1 MNKDVLST
9 LFVGIDVSSASNY
22 FCAINF
28 EGKHILDFSIT
39 NDLPSSEIAVERIFN
54 ALQDNDLKFV
64 TLVLESTNVFSFHIA
79 NFLASNNSLF
89 NFNSKVFVI
98 NPKESSNFRKTYS
111 DMDKT
116 NPQDAFVLADMARCG
131 RINQQPYKASQLFAL
146 QRLTR
151 QRFHLVKTIMRE
163 KAYMMSNI
171 YLKFSSL
178 YIAKKEDEP
187 FSNMFGNTSKS
198 IIADF
203 TPDDIVN
210 MSDEDMINFIME
222 KGKSRFSNP
231 EENVK
236 LLKKIARDSYR
247 LDKLAYDP
255 INVAISSSFN
265 TINALE
271 DNLKVIDK
279 AIEKNVKGLCDNEF
293 TILKSIPG
301 IGDVYAAGIISEIG
315 SIDFFRDNN
324 ALAKYAGLTWR
335 KTQSGYFEAETTRMT
350 KTGNKYL
357 RYYLIEAVSSVKN
370 HSKEFN
376 DFYTRKYNEVSRGAH
391 KRALALSARKL
402 VRLVFGLLH
411 HNQLYSATKLD
422 NRSN

>member
-1 MNKDVLST
+1 MNKNILST
-9 LFVGIDVSSASNY
+9 LFVGVDVSSSSNY

-28 EGKHILDFSIT
+28 EGKHLLDFSIT

-54 ALQDNDLKFV
+54 TLKENELNFV
-64 TLVLESTNVFSFHIA
+64 IIVLESTNIFSFHIA

-89 NFNSKVFVI
+89 DFNSKVFVI
-98 NPKESSNFRKTYS
+98 NPKTSSNFRKTYS
-111 DMDKT
+111 DKDKT
-116 NPQDAFVLADMARCG
+116 DPQDAFILADMARCG
-131 RINQQPYKASQLFAL
+131 RIDQEPYKASQLFAL

-151 QRFHLVKTIMRE
+151 QRFHLVKTITRE

-178 YIAKKEDEP
+178 YIAKKDDEP
-187 FSNMFGNTSKS
+187 FANMFGVTSKT
-198 IIADF
+198 IISDF
-203 TPDDIVN
+203 TPDDLVN
-210 MSDEDMINFIME
+210 MSDEDMINFVMQ
-222 KGKSRFSNP
+222 KGKKRFAEP
-231 EENVK
+231 EKNVD

-265 TINALE
+265 TIKALE

-279 AIEKNVKGLCDNEF
+279 AIEKNIKGLCDNEF
-293 TILKSIPG
+293 TILNSIPG
-301 IGDVYAAGIISEIG
+301 IGPVYAAGIISEIG
-315 SIDFFRDNN
+315 SISFFKDNN

-357 RYYLIEAVSSVKN
+357 RYYLIEAVSSVKM

-376 DFYTRKYNEVSRGAH
+376 EFYTRKYNEVSRGAH

-402 VRLVFGLLH
+402 VRLIFGLLR
-411 HNQLYSATKLD
+411 HNQLYSTDKVD
-422 NRSN
+422 NRLD

>member
-1 MNKDVLST
+1 MNKDILST

-22 FCAINF
+22 FCAIDF
-28 EGKHILDFSIT
+28 EGNHILDFSIA
-39 NDLPSSEIAVERIFN
+39 NDLPNSEIAIERIFN
-54 ALQDNDLKFV
+54 ALQEHNLKFV

-79 NFLASNNSLF
+79 NLLASNNSLF

-98 NPKESSNFRKTYS
+98 NPKDSSNFRKTYT
-111 DMDKT
+111 DIDKT
-116 NPQDAFVLADMARCG
+116 DPKDAFVLADMARCG

-151 QRFHLVKTIMRE
+151 QRFHLVKTISRE

-178 YIAKKEDEP
+178 YISKKEDEP
-187 FSNMFGNTSKS
+187 FSDMFGSTSKS
-198 IIADF
+198 VISDF

-210 MSDEDMINFIME
+210 MSDEDMINFIMD

-231 EENVK
+231 AENVK

-255 INVAISSSFN
+255 INIAISSSFN
-265 TINALE
+265 TIKALE

-279 AIEKNVKGLCDNEF
+279 AIEKNVKGLCENEF

-315 SIDFFRDNN
+315 SIQFFKDNN

-335 KTQSGYFEAETTRMT
+335 KTQSGYFEAEITRMT

-370 HSKEFN
+370 HSKDFN
-376 DFYTRKYNEVSRGAH
+376 DFYTRKYNEVNRGAH

-411 HNQLYSATKLD
+411 HNQLYSANNLD
-422 NRSN
+422 NCKN

>member
-1 MNKDVLST
+1 MNKNILST
-9 LFVGIDVSSASNY
+9 LFVGVDVSSASNY

-28 EGKHILDFSIT
+28 EGKHLLDFSIT
-39 NDLPSSEIAVERIFN
+39 NDLPSSEVAVERIFN
-54 ALQDNDLKFV
+54 ALKENDLQFV
-64 TLVLESTNVFSFHIA
+64 TIVLESTNIFSFHIA

-89 NFNSKVFVI
+89 DFNSKVFVI
-98 NPKESSNFRKTYS
+98 NPKTSSNFRKTYS
-111 DMDKT
+111 DKDKT
-116 NPQDAFVLADMARCG
+116 DPQDAFVLADMARCG
-131 RINQQPYKASQLFAL
+131 RINQEPYKASQLFAL

-151 QRFHLVKTIMRE
+151 QRFHLVKTITRE

-178 YIAKKEDEP
+178 YIAKKDDEP
-187 FSNMFGNTSKS
+187 FSNMFGVTSKT
-198 IIADF
+198 IISDF

-210 MSDEDMINFIME
+210 MSDDDMINFVMQ
-222 KGKSRFSNP
+222 KGKGRFSEP
-231 EENVK
+231 EKNVD

-265 TINALE
+265 TIKALE
-271 DNLKVIDK
+271 DNLKIIDK
-279 AIEKNVKGLCDNEF
+279 AIEKNIKGLCDNEF
-293 TILKSIPG
+293 TILNSIPG
-301 IGDVYAAGIISEIG
+301 IGPVYAAGIISEIG
-315 SIDFFRDNN
+315 SIAFFKDNN

-335 KTQSGYFEAETTRMT
+335 RTQSGYFEAETTRMT

-357 RYYLIEAVSSVKN
+357 RYYLIEAVSSVKI

-376 DFYTRKYNEVSRGAH
+376 EFYTRKYNEVSKGAH

-402 VRLVFGLLH
+402 VRLIFGLLH
-411 HNQLYSATKLD
+411 HNQLYSTDKVD
-422 NRSN
+422 NRLD

>member
-1 MNKDVLST
+1 MNKNILST
-9 LFVGIDVSSASNY
+9 LFVGVDVSSSNNY

-28 EGKHILDFSIT
+28 EGKHLLDFSIT

-54 ALQDNDLKFV
+54 TLKENELNFV
-64 TLVLESTNVFSFHIA
+64 IIVLESTNIFSFHIA

-89 NFNSKVFVI
+89 DFNSKVFVI
-98 NPKESSNFRKTYS
+98 NPKTSSNFRKTYS
-111 DMDKT
+111 DKDKT
-116 NPQDAFVLADMARCG
+116 DPQDAFILADMARCG
-131 RINQQPYKASQLFAL
+131 RIDQEPYKASQLFAL

-151 QRFHLVKTIMRE
+151 QRFHLVKTITRE

-178 YIAKKEDEP
+178 YIAKKDDEP
-187 FSNMFGNTSKS
+187 FANMFGVTSKT
-198 IIADF
+198 IISDF

-210 MSDEDMINFIME
+210 MSDEDMINFVMQ
-222 KGKSRFSNP
+222 KGKKRFAEP
-231 EENVK
+231 EKNVD

-265 TINALE
+265 TIKALE

-279 AIEKNVKGLCDNEF
+279 AIEKNIKGLCDNEF
-293 TILKSIPG
+293 TILNSIPG
-301 IGDVYAAGIISEIG
+301 IGPVYAAGIISEIG
-315 SIDFFRDNN
+315 SISFFKDNN

-357 RYYLIEAVSSVKN
+357 RYYLIEAVSSVKM

-376 DFYTRKYNEVSRGAH
+376 EFYTRKYNEVSRGAH

-402 VRLVFGLLH
+402 VRLIFGLLR
-411 HNQLYSATKLD
+411 HNQLYSTDKVD
-422 NRSN
+422 NRLD

>member
-39 NDLPSSEIAVERIFN
+39 NDLPSSEIAVERIFY
-54 ALQDNDLKFV
+54 ALQENDFKFV
-64 TLVLESTNVFSFHIA
+64 TLVLESTNIFSFHIA

-111 DMDKT
+111 DMDKSD
-116 NPQDAFVLADMARCG
+116 PLDAFVLADMARCG

-178 YIAKKEDEP
+178 YSSEKEDEP

-198 IIADF
+198 VIADF

-210 MSDEDMINFIME
+210 MSDEDMINFIMK

-247 LDKLAYDP
+247 LDKVAYDP

-293 TILKSIPG
+293 IILKSIPG

-315 SIDFFRDNN
+315 SIEFFKNNN

-370 HSKEFN
+370 HSSEFK

-402 VRLVFGLLH
+402 VRLIFGLLH
-411 HNQLYSATKLD
+411 HNQLYSTTKLD

>member
-1 MNKDVLST
+1 MNKNILST
-9 LFVGIDVSSASNY
+9 LFVGVDVSSSNNY

-28 EGKHILDFSIT
+28 EGKHLLDFSIT

-54 ALQDNDLKFV
+54 ALKENDLKFV
-64 TLVLESTNVFSFHIA
+64 TIVLESTNVFSFHIA

-89 NFNSKVFVI
+89 DFNSKVFVI
-98 NPKESSNFRKTYS
+98 NPKTSSNFRKTYS
-111 DMDKT
+111 DKDKT
-116 NPQDAFVLADMARCG
+116 DPQDAFILADMARCG
-131 RINQQPYKASQLFAL
+131 RINQEPYKASQLFAL

-151 QRFHLVKTIMRE
+151 QRFHLVKTITRE

-187 FSNMFGNTSKS
+187 FSNIFGVTSKA
-198 IIADF
+198 IISDF

-210 MSDEDMINFIME
+210 MSDKDMINFVMQ
-222 KGKSRFSNP
+222 KGKGRFSQPGKNID
-231 EENVK
+231 

-265 TINALE
+265 TIKALE

-279 AIEKNVKGLCDNEF
+279 AIEKNIKGLCDNEF
-293 TILKSIPG
+293 TILNSIPG
-301 IGDVYAAGIISEIG
+301 IGPVYSAGIISEIG
-315 SIDFFRDNN
+315 SISFFKDNN

-357 RYYLIEAVSSVKN
+357 RYYLIEAVSLVKM

-376 DFYTRKYNEVSRGAH
+376 EFYTRKYNEVSRGAH

-402 VRLVFGLLH
+402 VRLIFGLLH
-411 HNQLYSATKLD
+411 HNQLYSTTKVD
-422 NRSN
+422 NRLD

>member
-1 MNKDVLST
+1 MNKNILST
-9 LFVGIDVSSASNY
+9 LFVGVDVSSSNNY
-22 FCAINF
+22 FCAISF
-28 EGKHILDFSIT
+28 EGKHLLDFSIT

-54 ALQDNDLKFV
+54 TLKENDLNFV
-64 TLVLESTNVFSFHIA
+64 IIVLESTNIFSFHIA

-89 NFNSKVFVI
+89 DFNSKVFVI
-98 NPKESSNFRKTYS
+98 NPKTSSNFRKTYS
-111 DMDKT
+111 DKDKT
-116 NPQDAFVLADMARCG
+116 DPQDAFILADMARCG
-131 RINQQPYKASQLFAL
+131 RIDQEPYKASQLFAL

-151 QRFHLVKTIMRE
+151 QRFHLVKTITRE

-178 YIAKKEDEP
+178 YIAKKDNEP
-187 FSNMFGNTSKS
+187 FSNMFGVTSKT
-198 IIADF
+198 IISDF

-210 MSDEDMINFIME
+210 MSDEDMINFVMQ
-222 KGKSRFSNP
+222 KGKKRFAEP
-231 EENVK
+231 EKNVD

-265 TINALE
+265 TIKALE

-279 AIEKNVKGLCDNEF
+279 AIEKNIKGLCDNEF
-293 TILKSIPG
+293 TILNSIPG
-301 IGDVYAAGIISEIG
+301 IGPIYAAGIISEIG
-315 SIDFFRDNN
+315 SISFFKDNN

-357 RYYLIEAVSSVKN
+357 RYYLIEAVSSVKM

-376 DFYTRKYNEVSRGAH
+376 EFYTRKYNEVSRGAH

-402 VRLVFGLLH
+402 VRLIFGLLH
-411 HNQLYSATKLD
+411 HNQLYSTDKVD
-422 NRSN
+422 NRLD

>member
-1 MNKDVLST
+1 M
-9 LFVGIDVSSASNY
+9 ISSSSNY

-28 EGKHILDFSIT
+28 EGKHILDFSIA
-39 NDLPSSEIAVERIFN
+39 NNLPNSELAIERIYN
-54 ALQDNDLKFV
+54 SLKNNDLKFV
-64 TLVLESTNVFSFHIA
+64 TMVLESTNVFSFHIA
-79 NFLASNNSLF
+79 NLLASNNSLF
-89 NFNSKVFVI
+89 NFNSKVYVI
-98 NPKESSNFRKTYS
+98 NPKKSSNFRKTYS
-111 DMDKT
+111 DIDKT
-116 NPQDAFVLADMARCG
+116 DPKDAFVLADMARCG

-146 QRLTR
+146 QRLTL
-151 QRFHLVKTIMRE
+151 QRFYLVKTIMRE

-178 YIAKKEDEP
+178 YIAKKEEEP
-187 FSNMFGNTSKS
+187 FNNLFSNTSKS

-203 TPDDIVN
+203 TPDNIVN
-210 MSDEDMINFIME
+210 MSDEDMINFIMD

-265 TINALE
+265 TIKALE

-279 AIEKNVKGLCDNEF
+279 AIEKNIKGLCDNEF

-301 IGDVYAAGIISEIG
+301 IGDVYATGIISEIG
-315 SIDFFRDNN
+315 SIEFFKDNN
-324 ALAKYAGLTWR
+324 VLAKSAGLTWR
-335 KTQSGYFEAETTRMT
+335 KTQSGNFEAETTRMT

-357 RYYLIEAVSSVKN
+357 RYYLIEAVSSLKN
-370 HSKEFN
+370 HSKDFYE
-376 DFYTRKYNEVSRGAH
+376 FYTRKYNKVSRGAH

-402 VRLVFGLLH
+402 VGLIFCLLH

-422 NRSN
+422 NPKN

>member
-54 ALQDNDLKFV
+54 ALQENDLKYV
-64 TLVLESTNVFSFHIA
+64 TMVLESTNVFSFHIA

-116 NPQDAFVLADMARCG
+116 DPQDAFVLADMARCG

-178 YIAKKEDEP
+178 YIANKEDEP
-187 FSNMFGNTSKS
+187 FSNLFGNTSKS

-231 EENVK
+231 QENVK

-247 LDKLAYDP
+247 LDKVAYDP

-271 DNLKVIDK
+271 DNLKVIEK

-315 SIDFFRDNN
+315 SIDFFKDNN

>member
-9 LFVGIDVSSASNY
+9 LFVGIDVSSSSNY

-54 ALQDNDLKFV
+54 ALQENDLKFV
-64 TLVLESTNVFSFHIA
+64 TLVLESTNIFSFHIA

-116 NPQDAFVLADMARCG
+116 DPQDAFVLADMARCG

-163 KAYMMSNI
+163 KTYMMSNI

-187 FSNMFGNTSKS
+187 FSDMFGNTSRS

-247 LDKLAYDP
+247 LDKVAYDP

-271 DNLKVIDK
+271 NNLKVIDK
-279 AIEKNVKGLCDNEF
+279 AIEKNVKGLCENEYK
-293 TILKSIPG
+293 ILLSIPG
-301 IGDVYAAGIISEIG
+301 IGPVYAAGIIAEIG
-315 SIDFFRDNN
+315 SIKFFKTNN
-324 ALAKYAGLTWR
+324 ELAKYAGLTWR
-335 KTQSGYFEAETTRMT
+335 KTQSGNFEADTTRMT

-357 RYYLIEAVSSVKN
+357 RYYFIEAANRVKAQIPEY
-370 HSKEFN
+370 KQ
-376 DFYTRKYNEVSRGAH
+376 FYTRKYEEVSKTPH
-391 KRALALSARKL
+391 KRALVLTARKL

-411 HNQLYSATKLD
+411 HNKLYTDEKS
-422 NRSN
+422 SIS

>member
-9 LFVGIDVSSASNY
+9 LFVGIDVSSSSNY
-22 FCAINF
+22 FCAIDF
-28 EGKHILDFSIT
+28 EGNHLLDYSTT
-39 NDLPSSEIAVERIFN
+39 NNLPSSELAIEKIFN
-54 ALQDNDLKFV
+54 ILQEKEFKSV
-64 TLVLESTNVFSFHIA
+64 ILVLESTNVFSFHIA
-79 NFLASNNSLF
+79 NLLASNNSLF
-89 NFNSKVFVI
+89 NFNSKVYVI
-98 NPKESSNFRKTYS
+98 NPKTSSNFRKTYS

-116 NPQDAFVLADMARCG
+116 DPKDAFILADMARCG

-151 QRFHLVKTIMRE
+151 QRFHLVQTISRE

-178 YIAKKEDEP
+178 YTSKKEEEP
-187 FSNMFGNTSKS
+187 FTNMFGTTSKS
-198 IIADF
+198 IISDF

-210 MSDEDMINFIME
+210 MSDEEMIDFIME

-231 EENVK
+231 KNNVD
-236 LLKKIARDSYR
+236 LLKKISRDSYR
-247 LDKLAYDP
+247 LDKVAYNP

-271 DNLKVIDK
+271 NNLKNIDR
-279 AIEKNVKGLCDNEF
+279 AIEKNIKGLCDNEF

-301 IGDVYAAGIISEIG
+301 IGPVYAAGIISEIG
-315 SIDFFRDNN
+315 SIDFFKDNN

-335 KTQSGYFEAETTRMT
+335 KTQSGNFDAETTRMT

-376 DFYTRKYNEVSRGAH
+376 EFYTRKYNEVTRGAH

-402 VRLVFGLLH
+402 VRLIFGLLH
-411 HNQLYSATKLD
+411 HNQLYSTDKID
-422 NRSN
+422 NCKS

>member
-1 MNKDVLST
+1 MGFHNQCFLT
-9 LFVGIDVSSASNY
+9 L
-22 FCAINF
+22 
-28 EGKHILDFSIT
+28 L
-39 NDLPSSEIAVERIFN
+39 
-54 ALQDNDLKFV
+54 
-64 TLVLESTNVFSFHIA
+64 
-79 NFLASNNSLF
+79 LASNNSLF

-116 NPQDAFVLADMARCG
+116 DPQDAFVLADMARCG

-163 KAYMMSNI
+163 KTYMMSNI

-178 YIAKKEDEP
+178 YIAKKEEEP
-187 FSNMFGNTSKS
+187 FSDISV
-198 IIADF
+198 IADF

-222 KGKSRFSNP
+222 KGKSRFTKP

-247 LDKLAYDP
+247 LDKVAYDP
-255 INVAISSSFN
+255 INIAISSSFN

-271 DNLKVIDK
+271 NNLKVIDK

-293 TILKSIPG
+293 TILKSIPR
-301 IGDVYAAGIISEIG
+301 IGDVYAARHY
-315 SIDFFRDNN
+315 FRN
-324 ALAKYAGLTWR
+324 W
-335 KTQSGYFEAETTRMT
+335 
-350 KTGNKYL
+350 
-357 RYYLIEAVSSVKN
+357 
-370 HSKEFN
+370 
-376 DFYTRKYNEVSRGAH
+376 
-391 KRALALSARKL
+391 
-402 VRLVFGLLH
+402 
-411 HNQLYSATKLD
+411 LY
-422 NRSN
+422 

>member
-54 ALQDNDLKFV
+54 ALRDNDLKFV
-64 TLVLESTNVFSFHIA
+64 TIVLESTNVFSFHIA

-116 NPQDAFVLADMARCG
+116 DSQDAFVLADMARCG
-131 RINQQPYKASQLFAL
+131 RIKQQPYKASQLFAL

-187 FSNMFGNTSKS
+187 FSDMFGNTSKS

-279 AIEKNVKGLCDNEF
+279 AIEKNVKGLCDN
-293 TILKSIPG
+293 
-301 IGDVYAAGIISEIG
+301 
-315 SIDFFRDNN
+315 
-324 ALAKYAGLTWR
+324 
-335 KTQSGYFEAETTRMT
+335 
-350 KTGNKYL
+350 
-357 RYYLIEAVSSVKN
+357 
-370 HSKEFN
+370 
-376 DFYTRKYNEVSRGAH
+376 
-391 KRALALSARKL
+391 
-402 VRLVFGLLH
+402 
-411 HNQLYSATKLD
+411 
-422 NRSN
+422 

>member
-1 MNKDVLST
+1 MNKNILST
-9 LFVGIDVSSASNY
+9 LFVGIDVSSSSNY

-28 EGKHILDFSIT
+28 EGKHLLDFSIT

-54 ALQDNDLKFV
+54 TLKENDLNFV
-64 TLVLESTNVFSFHIA
+64 IIVLESTNIFSFHIA

-89 NFNSKVFVI
+89 DFNSKVFVI
-98 NPKESSNFRKTYS
+98 NPKTSSNFRKTYS
-111 DMDKT
+111 DKDKT
-116 NPQDAFVLADMARCG
+116 DPQDAFILADMARCG
-131 RINQQPYKASQLFAL
+131 RIDQEPYKASQLFAL

-151 QRFHLVKTIMRE
+151 QRFHLVKTITRE

-178 YIAKKEDEP
+178 YIAKKDNEP
-187 FSNMFGNTSKS
+187 FSNMFGVTSKT
-198 IIADF
+198 IISDF

-210 MSDEDMINFIME
+210 MSDEDMINFVMQ
-222 KGKSRFSNP
+222 KGKKRFAEP
-231 EENVK
+231 EKNVD

-265 TINALE
+265 TIKALE

-279 AIEKNVKGLCDNEF
+279 AIEKNIKGLCDNEF
-293 TILKSIPG
+293 TILNSIPG
-301 IGDVYAAGIISEIG
+301 IGHVYAAGIISEIG
-315 SIDFFRDNN
+315 SISFFKDNN

-357 RYYLIEAVSSVKN
+357 RYYLIEAVSSVKM

-376 DFYTRKYNEVSRGAH
+376 EFYTRKYNEVSRGAH

-402 VRLVFGLLH
+402 VRLIFGLLH
-411 HNQLYSATKLD
+411 HNQLYSTDKID
-422 NRSN
+422 NRLD

>member
-54 ALQDNDLKFV
+54 ALQENDLKFV
-64 TLVLESTNVFSFHIA
+64 TLVLESTNVFSFHIS

-116 NPQDAFVLADMARCG
+116 DPQDAFVLADMARCG

-151 QRFHLVKTIMRE
+151 QRFHLVKTISRE

-187 FSNMFGNTSKS
+187 FSDMFGNTSKS
-198 IIADF
+198 IISDF

-210 MSDEDMINFIME
+210 MSDEDMINFVME
-222 KGKSRFSNP
+222 KGKSRFSHP

-247 LDKLAYDP
+247 LDKVAYDP

-265 TINALE
+265 TIKALE

-279 AIEKNVKGLCDNEF
+279 AIEKNIKGLCDNEF

-301 IGDVYAAGIISEIG
+301 VGDVYAAGILSEIG
-315 SIDFFRDNN
+315 SIDFFKDNN
-324 ALAKYAGLTWR
+324 ALA
-335 KTQSGYFEAETTRMT
+335 
-350 KTGNKYL
+350 
-357 RYYLIEAVSSVKN
+357 
-370 HSKEFN
+370 
-376 DFYTRKYNEVSRGAH
+376 
-391 KRALALSARKL
+391 
-402 VRLVFGLLH
+402 
-411 HNQLYSATKLD
+411 
-422 NRSN
+422 

>member
-1 MNKDVLST
+1 MNKNILST
-9 LFVGIDVSSASNY
+9 LFVGVDVSSVNNY

-28 EGKHILDFSIT
+28 EGKHLLDFSIT
-39 NDLPSSEIAVERIFN
+39 NDLPSSEVAVERIFN
-54 ALQDNDLKFV
+54 TLKENDLNFV
-64 TLVLESTNVFSFHIA
+64 TIVLESTNVFSFHIA

-89 NFNSKVFVI
+89 DFNSKVFVI
-98 NPKESSNFRKTYS
+98 NPKTSSNFRKTYS
-111 DMDKT
+111 DKDKT
-116 NPQDAFVLADMARCG
+116 DPQDAFILADMARCG
-131 RINQQPYKASQLFAL
+131 RINQEPYKASQLFAL

-151 QRFHLVKTIMRE
+151 QRFHLVKTITRE

-178 YIAKKEDEP
+178 YIAKKDDEP
-187 FSNMFGNTSKS
+187 FSNMFGVTSKT
-198 IIADF
+198 IISDF

-210 MSDEDMINFIME
+210 MSDEDMINFVMQ
-222 KGKSRFSNP
+222 KGKGRFSEP
-231 EENVK
+231 EKNVN

-265 TINALE
+265 TIKALE
-271 DNLKVIDK
+271 DNLKIIDK
-279 AIEKNVKGLCDNEF
+279 AIEKNIKGLCENEF
-293 TILKSIPG
+293 TILNSIPG
-301 IGDVYAAGIISEIG
+301 IGPVYAAGIISEIG
-315 SIDFFRDNN
+315 SIAFFKDNN

-357 RYYLIEAVSSVKN
+357 RYYLIEAVSSVKI
-370 HSKEFN
+370 HSQEFN
-376 DFYTRKYNEVSRGAH
+376 DFYTRKYNEVSKGAH

-402 VRLVFGLLH
+402 VRLIFGLLH
-411 HNQLYSATKLD
+411 HNQLYSTDKVD
-422 NRSN
+422 NRLN

>member
-1 MNKDVLST
+1 M
-9 LFVGIDVSSASNY
+9 
-22 FCAINF
+22 
-28 EGKHILDFSIT
+28 
-39 NDLPSSEIAVERIFN
+39 
-54 ALQDNDLKFV
+54 
-64 TLVLESTNVFSFHIA
+64 VLESTNVFSFHIA
-79 NFLASNNSLF
+79 NLLASNNSLF

-116 NPQDAFVLADMARCG
+116 DPKDAFVLADMARCG

-151 QRFHLVKTIMRE
+151 QRFHLVKTITRE

-187 FSNMFGNTSKS
+187 FSNLFGNTSKS

-210 MSDEDMINFIME
+210 MSDEDMITFVME

-231 EENVK
+231 EENVR

-265 TINALE
+265 TIKALE

-279 AIEKNVKGLCDNEF
+279 AIEKNIKGLCDNEF

-315 SIDFFRDNN
+315 SIEFFKDNN

-335 KTQSGYFEAETTRMT
+335 KTQSGNFEAETTRMT

-357 RYYLIEAVSSVKN
+357 RYYLIEAVSSLKN
-370 HSKEFN
+370 HSKDFN
-376 DFYTRKYNEVSRGAH
+376 EFYTRKYNEVSRGAH

-402 VRLVFGLLH
+402 VRLIFGLLH
-411 HNQLYSATKLD
+411 HNQLYSTIKLD
-422 NRSN
+422 NRNN